1 MILKIFYII
10 VMYIKHFIII
20 RPTKNPGKKL
30 EAVIDGKTTVA
41 FGAKGYEDFT
51 THKDEERKARYI
63 KRHEAREDWS
73 DPLTAGFYARWVLWN
88 KPTLLDSIEDVNKR
102 FKNLKVKWSNV

>member
-1 MILKIFYII
+1 MMNNN
-10 VMYIKHFIII
+10 VSIKHFIII
-20 RPTKNPGKKL
+20 RPTRKSGKKL

-41 FGAKGYEDFT
+41 FGAEGYEDFT
-51 THKDEERKARYI
+51 IHKDEERKDRYI
-63 KRHEAREDWS
+63 KRHAKNEDWS
-73 DPLTAGFYARWVLWN
+73 DPLTAGMWSRWILLN